1 MTIREYIVNAE
12 LNIAESRLNKLHEI
26 GAPEVMLKSLA
37 DCINNL
43 QNGNIEVSGDS
54 NLLDVNYVSSEIK
67 TGNGG
72 KKYICFNNSINYFP
86 KAKYGKYI
94 VKNKEEE

>member
-1 MTIREYIVNAE
+1 MTICEYIVNAE

-26 GAPEVMLKSLA
+26 GAPEVIFKSLG
-37 DCINNL
+37 DYINNL
-43 QNGNIEVSGDS
+43 KNGDIEISGDS
-54 NLLDVNYVSSEIK
+54 DLLNVNYVSSEIK

-94 VKNKEEE
+94 TKKTEA